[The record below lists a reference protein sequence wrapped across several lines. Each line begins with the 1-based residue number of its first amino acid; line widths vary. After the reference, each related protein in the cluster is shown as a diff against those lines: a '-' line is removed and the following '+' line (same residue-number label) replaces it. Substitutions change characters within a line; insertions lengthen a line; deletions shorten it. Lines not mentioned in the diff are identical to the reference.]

1 MTKIFAYIY
10 FILCLVAAT
19 DNPAQPPD
27 VTLAEKI
34 MLPENQSVRPTDS
47 GNLSRNLNTF
57 HFIVAASTQ
66 FHTNSNLI
74 FYKAQP
80 KAIESIAELITQTH
94 ALNVFEIILIAAVTA
109 YGETP
114 IAFQRTIKLGN
125 HQDIL
130 YLDVSIVMFNT
141 SIN

>member
-1 MTKIFAYIY
+1 MTKIFAYFY

-57 HFIVAASTQ
+57 
-66 FHTNSNLI
+66 
-74 FYKAQP
+74 QP
-80 KAIESIAELITQTH
+80 
-94 ALNVFEIILIAAVTA
+94 V
-109 YGETP
+109 
-114 IAFQRTIKLGN
+114 
-125 HQDIL
+125 
-130 YLDVSIVMFNT
+130 
-141 SIN
+141 